1 MFSNDDSILM
11 NYKELEDKVNSLKV
25 NYNPKSITRLEFT
38 RFIIDQIQKE
48 KVKNSVN

>member
-25 NYNPKSITRLEFT
+25 NYNSKSITRLEFT
-38 RFIIDQIQKE
+38 RCIIDQIQKE
-48 KVKNSVN
+48 KVKNYVN

>member
-1 MFSNDDSILM
+1 M
-11 NYKELEDKVNSLKV
+11 NYKELEHKLNSLKV
-25 NYNPKSITRLEFT
+25 NYNFKSITRLQLT